1 MTHLSLEDIYEIAR
15 MADAGIEPDD
25 GFKEK
30 IAHIQGCDKC
40 FKLYTLEYSI
50 IKETEPIGILKTE
63 SSSAFATFKVI
74 KNTVQEKISAI
85 QEYAQDIS
93 WQFEYKP
100 SFAGARSLE
109 ESENDNKTVLQ
120 NVESKYSQII
130 IKGNIIRILIE
141 NDGRSY
147 MTNCITNVGKQYTAD
162 FVYDEYEDMLV
173 AELKDISEDEYTLNI
188 IESDK

>member
-1 MTHLSLEDIYEIAR
+1 MTHLSLEDIYEVAR
-15 MADAGIEPDD
+15 MADAAIEPNDE
-25 GFKEK
+25 FKGK
-30 IAHIQGCDKC
+30 IAHIQRCDKC
-40 FKLYTLEYSI
+40 FKLYALAYSI

-63 SSSAFATFKVI
+63 APSVFATFKVI
-74 KNTVQEKISAI
+74 KNTIQEKISAI

-100 SFAGARSLE
+100 AFAGARSLGAFK
-109 ESENDNKTVLQ
+109 NDNKTVLQ

-130 IKGNIIRILIE
+130 INGNIIRILIE

-162 FVYDEYEDMLV
+162 FVYDKYEDMLV
-173 AELKDISEDEYTLNI
+173 AELKDISGDEYTLNI